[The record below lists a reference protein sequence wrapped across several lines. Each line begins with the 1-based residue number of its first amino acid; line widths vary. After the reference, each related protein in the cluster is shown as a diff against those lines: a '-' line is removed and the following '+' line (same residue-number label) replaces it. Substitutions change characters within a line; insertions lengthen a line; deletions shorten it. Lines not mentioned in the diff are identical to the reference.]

1 MCVEEVFDD
10 STTVSVRVD
19 WHEGAE
25 PEEDVG
31 RHAVDPEHEGEEGVE
46 DEVANTDTQTVVVEQ
61 IFIKHF
67 QKKPTGIIYKVI
79 FMSLHVPSD
88 EADICKEVVY
98 QVTDGYFINQS
109 LVFLLD
115 QVG

>member
-1 MCVEEVFDD
+1 
-10 STTVSVRVD
+10 
-19 WHEGAE
+19 
-25 PEEDVG
+25 
-31 RHAVDPEHEGEEGVE
+31 
-46 DEVANTDTQTVVVEQ
+46 
-61 IFIKHF
+61 
-67 QKKPTGIIYKVI
+67 
-79 FMSLHVPSD
+79 MSLHVPSD